1 MISIKNIRYGYSRS
15 AEPVFDGFSLDLL
28 PGHIY
33 GLLGRNG
40 VGKTTLIYSIMGI
53 LHPSEGTVYVDT
65 FDSSARSQFMLRDI
79 FLVPEEIDLPRLS
92 LKQYVAVTAPF
103 YPNFS
108 QEDLDRNLRLLSM
121 PENPNLGSLSMG
133 QRKKAFIAFALAC
146 RTRYLIMDEPT
157 NGLDIPSKD
166 QFRQIVQASMSSDRS
181 IIISTHQVADI
192 ELLLDQVIILEHNK
206 VLFNHSV
213 SEITER
219 LSFGINAPGAIFSQ
233 PCPAGFYTIAPNT
246 TGEASPMRLD
256 MLFNAVTQ
264 NPEINNL
271 F

>member
-1 MISIKNIRYGYSRS
+1 MISIKNITYSYSRS
-15 AEPVFDGFSLDLL
+15 AEPVFDDFSLDLL

-53 LHPSEGTVYVDT
+53 LHPTEGSIHVDT
-65 FDSSARSQFMLRDI
+65 FDSSLRSPYMLRDI

-92 LKQYVAVTAPF
+92 LKRYVSLNAPF

-108 QEDLDRNLRLLSM
+108 EEDLARYLKLLSM

-157 NGLDIPSKD
+157 NGLDIPSKE
-166 QFRQIVQASMSSDRS
+166 QLRQLIQAGMSSDRT

-192 ELLLDQVIILEHNK
+192 EALLDEVVILEHNT
-206 VLFNHSV
+206 VLFKHSV
-213 SEITER
+213 AEITEK
-219 LSFGINAPGAIFSQ
+219 LLFGFNAPDAIYSQ
-233 PCPAGFYTIAPNT
+233 PCPTGAYTISPNT
-246 TGEASPMRLD
+246 TGEPSPMRLD

-264 NPEINNL
+264 NTEINNL